1 MFRSRSRLIL
11 AISVCVAMTSGSGQ
25 SRAEDDPRG
34 VLAVLASAACPWDRL
49 FDGLEIRYTTRASS
63 VKGST
68 PPPQTESFVYSQV
81 GRGLWRLDMTLFDGL
96 HTTRCRYDDLYYGVF
111 DGQFRTVGYEASARA
126 SNEEN
131 LLARNPLLGEAT
143 AILGEPITQMLRMPG
158 FAFEALEDP
167 QHEGSTRRAVWRL
180 EGAKDGVL
188 PATGVIEWR
197 EEEIGAL
204 ITHLEYRRKTGEAT
218 APSVIL
224 VDVEYRNW
232 DGRLLPSRAIRN
244 NGVVIEE
251 TVLEAVAP
259 AVPDRAHYSPQAFGL
274 AVPRR
279 PWSRWLITG
288 VILAIAALVVVTW
301 RWFSNR

>member
-1 MFRSRSRLIL
+1 
-11 AISVCVAMTSGSGQ
+11 
-25 SRAEDDPRG
+25 
-34 VLAVLASAACPWDRL
+34 
-49 FDGLEIRYTTRASS
+49 
-63 VKGST
+63 
-68 PPPQTESFVYSQV
+68 
-81 GRGLWRLDMTLFDGL
+81 
-96 HTTRCRYDDLYYGVF
+96 
-111 DGQFRTVGYEASARA
+111 
-126 SNEEN
+126 
-131 LLARNPLLGEAT
+131 
-143 AILGEPITQMLRMPG
+143 
-158 FAFEALEDP
+158 
-167 QHEGSTRRAVWRL
+167 VWRL

-224 VDVEYRNW
+224 VDVEYRNR